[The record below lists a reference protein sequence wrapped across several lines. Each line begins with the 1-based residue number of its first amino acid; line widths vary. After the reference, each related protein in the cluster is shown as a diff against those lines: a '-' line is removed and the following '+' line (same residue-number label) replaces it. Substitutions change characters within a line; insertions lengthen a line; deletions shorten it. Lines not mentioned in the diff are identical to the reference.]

1 MKKLTKKQKAQ
12 FPQYIARIDVLTS
25 ARDDYKGLKGYWQGY
40 YTKAMEEQNITAAI
54 SKLDEVIE
62 TYGEDFYLVD
72 LIGKTEK
79 EDENGYPIYEVVL
92 RSRIRK
98 NCDGSVQAPNWHI
111 ADARHGDLDEY
122 EYKWYAS
129 EDRYGD

>member
-79 EDENGYPIYEVVL
+79 EDENGDVFCPYWLVDEGINDKYW
-92 RSRIRK
+92 
-98 NCDGSVQAPNWHI
+98 QTI
-111 ADARHGDLDEY
+111 AIEKAE
-122 EYKWYAS
+122 
-129 EDRYGD
+129 